1 MRETKLIDRTN
12 KKEFYEF
19 QIFLMLQLNLKQEQQ
34 LIVIDKELLVKVISL
49 PMEWPVK
56 LLVLIAGL
64 GEV

>member
-1 MRETKLIDRTN
+1 
-12 KKEFYEF
+12 
-19 QIFLMLQLNLKQEQQ
+19 MLQLNLKQEQQ

-49 PMEWPVK
+49 LMEWLVK